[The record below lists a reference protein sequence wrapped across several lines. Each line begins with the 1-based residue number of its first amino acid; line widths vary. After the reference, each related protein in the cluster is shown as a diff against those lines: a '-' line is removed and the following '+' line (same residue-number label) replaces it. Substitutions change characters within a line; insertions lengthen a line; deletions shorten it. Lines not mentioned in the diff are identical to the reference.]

1 MTRPFWVGLRRYC
14 DTGSALDRNAIPH
27 SSAVLVVSVDSCG
40 ELNVSLSH
48 KYLPYYHTKSDLK
61 LEVLRAIQS
70 KLILF
75 VLPRD
80 RS

>member
-14 DTGSALDRNAIPH
+14 DTGSALIRNEIPY

-40 ELNVSLSH
+40 ELIVSHSH
-48 KYLPYYHTKSDLK
+48 KYLPYYHTKSYLK
-61 LEVLRAIQS
+61 LEVLCAIQS

-75 VLPRD
+75 VRRRN